1 MTKTLWSRNY
11 RSAYRVATRGGVR
24 ISSETGR
31 WSPWNA
37 SFSLQLSYVGL
48 VWRDSIIH
56 LKYSTR
62 SLIRLATRAIPI
74 GAHYRWAKSRKVN
87 FQFPEKLKRILRC
100 CVVSLCIM
108 ARVYISFNT
117 HTHIVDPPLCCIDR
131 LLLDHQKVCLA
142 PSPHPSSCECVC
154 VCNPVSQSILS
165 FRFVHVQHIPTDF
178 DLFLLLS
185 ISMLII
191 WEMF

>member
-1 MTKTLWSRNY
+1 
-11 RSAYRVATRGGVR
+11 
-24 ISSETGR
+24 
-31 WSPWNA
+31 
-37 SFSLQLSYVGL
+37 
-48 VWRDSIIH
+48 
-56 LKYSTR
+56 
-62 SLIRLATRAIPI
+62 
-74 GAHYRWAKSRKVN
+74 
-87 FQFPEKLKRILRC
+87 
-100 CVVSLCIM
+100 M